1 MGTARTKANNRWNA
15 KAYDRV
21 NLTMPQGRK
30 AEIKAHAEARGEST
44 NGFINRSI
52 SGTIERD
59 ISGIAPV
66 SSAPIGDM
74 LCAEALKAIH
84 KIVRTTGESV
94 AEYVNR
100 AVLVQSKRDETGIS
114 LGVNPVTGEAFH
126 SDEGKR

>member
-30 AEIKAHAEARGEST
+30 AEIKAHAETRGEST

-52 SGTIERD
+52 SETIERD
-59 ISGIAPV
+59 ISGSAPV

-74 LCAEALKAIH
+74 LCAKALKAIH

-114 LGVNPVTGEAFH
+114 LGVSPVTGEAFP